1 MKKIAIVILN
11 FNGTKD
17 TIECLESINKLSA
30 ADIAFSV
37 IIDNG
42 SKEKFKVESSK
53 LKVGDINIIRSEE
66 NLGFA
71 GGNNIGIKYA
81 LKNGADYIFILNND
95 TILDKNL
102 IKELLVVMESDEKIG
117 VVVPKIYFAKG
128 YEFHKDRYEKDQLG
142 KIFWYTGGIMDWKNV
157 IGFHRGVDQVD
168 SGQFDEITETE
179 YATGCAM
186 FVKKEVFERVGFFN
200 EKYYLYYEDADFS
213 ERVKSAGYKIIY
225 APKAIL
231 WHKNAGSGG
240 GSGSKLQD
248 YYITRNRLFF
258 GVKYAPL
265 RSKLALI
272 KESLK
277 LLVKGRDWQKKGVM
291 DFYRNKLEKGSCKN
305 KF

>member
-117 VVVPKIYFAKG
+117 VVVPKIYFC
-128 YEFHKDRYEKDQLG
+128 
-142 KIFWYTGGIMDWKNV
+142 N
-157 IGFHRGVDQVD
+157 
-168 SGQFDEITETE
+168 
-179 YATGCAM
+179 
-186 FVKKEVFERVGFFN
+186 
-200 EKYYLYYEDADFS
+200 YLF
-213 ERVKSAGYKIIY
+213 
-225 APKAIL
+225 L
-231 WHKNAGSGG
+231 
-240 GSGSKLQD
+240 
-248 YYITRNRLFF
+248 
-258 GVKYAPL
+258 
-265 RSKLALI
+265 
-272 KESLK
+272 
-277 LLVKGRDWQKKGVM
+277 
-291 DFYRNKLEKGSCKN
+291 
-305 KF
+305 